1 MIEICNSKDY
11 KKVKRAYMAI
21 KAADYNLTN
30 QASVDM
36 QRYNDASAKRTFRS
50 KYAKKMKTLHEL
62 DPKNL
67 KSSV

>member
-1 MIEICNSKDY
+1 
-11 KKVKRAYMAI
+11 MAI